1 LTSQMQHYHD
11 LHSSNN
17 NDILDI
23 FEVAHISTM
32 DVSSITIFVLPNK
45 LFIKKTKF
53 WLLLKSICC

>member
-1 LTSQMQHYHD
+1 MQHYHD

-53 WLLLKSICC
+53 